1 MEGRELVDLAVL
13 EQEARDYLL
22 SHAWCPGIKELVP
35 AYALPPYLALFL
47 ARLVRPIRSRGGV
60 DTELWVVVGDLPPAY
75 FITDDAETA
84 PEALDTYCGL
94 MEEWSD
100 QVIAGGDL
108 THCYPVNAE
117 PTLEHAQ
124 MLKSRVEFIR
134 DKLIIQS
141 GPQPAA
147 LNDP

>member
-1 MEGRELVDLAVL
+1 
-13 EQEARDYLL
+13 
-22 SHAWCPGIKELVP
+22 VP